1 MYFAGIGGGPK
12 PIIELTG
19 DSMKQEDIL
28 RVQIEVLNQETLN
41 FYRQKILEEVKV
53 LDAEVP
59 VGDVQVDMEISN
71 VAKAAAQGILAKERL
86 ISVRE
91 TKIKELQAQLDSLT
105 K

>member
-1 MYFAGIGGGPK
+1 
-12 PIIELTG
+12 
-19 DSMKQEDIL
+19 MKQEDIL

>member
-1 MYFAGIGGGPK
+1 MNL
-12 PIIELTG
+12 EL
-19 DSMKQEDIL
+19 
-28 RVQIEVLNQETLN
+28 
-41 FYRQKILEEVKV
+41 ILEEVKV